1 MAITVRWD
9 NEEKTIVRWN
19 FSGRWTAEDLYGA
32 HARTLALAKSV
43 DHTVYGLGAVH
54 SPSPLPFS
62 TINEQL
68 MARWPANM
76 HHFVFVRAGGLVESM
91 FSLLSRT
98 SPHVPRMIFVNTCA
112 EAYEIITQLHLKE
125 IYVSL

>member
-1 MAITVRWD
+1 
-9 NEEKTIVRWN
+9 
-19 FSGRWTAEDLYGA
+19 
-32 HARTLALAKSV
+32 
-43 DHTVYGLGAVH
+43 
-54 SPSPLPFS
+54 
-62 TINEQL
+62 

-76 HHFVFVRAGGLVESM
+76 HHFVFVGAGGLVESM